1 MSLTGFYLVIST
13 SGNLSPT
20 SGWSHIVVHTHVSPE
35 NVSSKSLGQEVGAL
49 IIRVHI
55 VKLDRCRRDHI
66 ADPVVLDV
74 NVLGPLVMNWILREL
89 TS

>member
-1 MSLTGFYLVIST
+1 
-13 SGNLSPT
+13 
-20 SGWSHIVVHTHVSPE
+20 VSSE
-35 NVSSKSLGQEVGAL
+35 SISSKSLGQEVGTL

-55 VKLDRCRRDHI
+55 VKLDRCRRDHV

-74 NVLGPLVMNWILREL
+74 NVVLEPLVMNWILREL

>member
-1 MSLTGFYLVIST
+1 
-13 SGNLSPT
+13 
-20 SGWSHIVVHTHVSPE
+20 VSPE
-35 NVSSKSLGQEVGAL
+35 SISLKSLGQEVGTL

-55 VKLDRCRRDHI
+55 DELDRCKQDHV
-66 ADPVVLDV
+66 ADPMVLDV